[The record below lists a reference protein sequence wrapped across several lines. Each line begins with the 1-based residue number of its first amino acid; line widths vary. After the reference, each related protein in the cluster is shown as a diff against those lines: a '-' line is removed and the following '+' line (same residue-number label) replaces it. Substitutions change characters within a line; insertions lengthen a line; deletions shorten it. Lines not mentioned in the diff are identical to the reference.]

1 LKILESNIR
10 FEYVVFTGAYLDILK
25 YVIKEQNMDY
35 DLENIPNLPL
45 HLECGSADPL
55 VINLLS
61 LGLSRLTSIK
71 LKKSKFFSC
80 DEPTATNCFR
90 ALQKLNIDFLDIPSI
105 CKQEIRN
112 LIL

>member
-1 LKILESNIR
+1 MKILESNIR